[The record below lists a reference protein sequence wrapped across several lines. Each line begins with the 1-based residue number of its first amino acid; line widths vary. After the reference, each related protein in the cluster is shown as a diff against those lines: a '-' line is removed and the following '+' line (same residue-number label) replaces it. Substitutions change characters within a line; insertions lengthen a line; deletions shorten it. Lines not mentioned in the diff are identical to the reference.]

1 MSTDGPTE
9 KIPTTPAAS
18 TTSGRTAPD
27 PATPGPAQAHG
38 TSPEATTAA
47 YPTASSDPL
56 SAFDEPAPA
65 PVGPAAA
72 PAPGSAPGPVAP
84 AAAATT
90 APEADA
96 PVRRGVRV
104 GTFVWGLVIVAV
116 GIGVLGLSAG
126 YTLDVELALIILL
139 GAAGAAMLVGSL
151 IKGRR
156 GGGG

>member
-9 KIPTTPAAS
+9 KIPTTPAGS
-18 TTSGRTAPD
+18 TTSGRTSPD
-27 PATPGPAQAHG
+27 PADAYG
-38 TSPEATTAA
+38 TSPGATTAA
-47 YPTASSDPL
+47 SPTASTDPL

-65 PVGPAAA
+65 PGGPAAA
-72 PAPGSAPGPVAP
+72 PVPGAPTGPGTS
-84 AAAATT
+84 AAAA
-90 APEADA
+90 APAPDA

-116 GIGVLGLSAG
+116 GIGVFALSAG
-126 YTLDVELALIILL
+126 YTLDVELALIVLL

-156 GGGG
+156 GGSR

>member
-9 KIPTTPAAS
+9 KIPTTPAAG
-18 TTSGRTAPD
+18 TTPD
-27 PATPGPAQAHG
+27 PAAPGSERAYG

-47 YPTASSDPL
+47 YPTASTDPL

-65 PVGPAAA
+65 PGSPAAVPASGAAPGPDAPAAAAA
-72 PAPGSAPGPVAP
+72 PAP
-84 AAAATT
+84 
-90 APEADA
+90 EAEE

-116 GIGVLGLSAG
+116 GIGVLALSAG
-126 YTLDVELALIILL
+126 YTLDVELALIVLL

-151 IKGRR
+151 LKGRR
-156 GGGG
+156 GGSR

>member
-65 PVGPAAA
+65 P
-72 PAPGSAPGPVAP
+72 GSAPGPGAP
-84 AAAATT
+84 AAAATP

>member
-9 KIPTTPAAS
+9 KIPTTPAGS

-27 PATPGPAQAHG
+27 PVTPDPTDSSVTA
-38 TSPEATTAA
+38 PEAATAA
-47 YPTASSDPL
+47 HPTASTDPL
-56 SAFDEPAPA
+56 SAFDQPAPA
-65 PVGPAAA
+65 PASGAPTGPGTATGA
-72 PAPGSAPGPVAP
+72 PTPAP
-84 AAAATT
+84 AA
-90 APEADA
+90 ES

-116 GIGVLGLSAG
+116 GIGVLALSAG
-126 YTLDVELALIILL
+126 YTLDVELAMIVLL

-151 IKGRR
+151 LKGRR